1 MITVGTVV
9 THAGFYNHFDAAHH
23 TLRVHTAPPVRVV
36 CGLGRLLTR
45 SRGQFDLLPAGQRE
59 RWRDLDP
66 GEAVEVRIARDELSA
81 TPRFHVADP
90 LVEQVVCN
98 LEYERRAGSP
108 HGPMFREG
116 LTLALVALLQGVR
129 ATAGG
134 LTRKQERIV
143 AELVADDL
151 ASDLTIARL
160 ASAAGVSASQLK
172 TRFKR
177 SFGVTPHAYVIGE
190 RVRRARQLL
199 EHTDR
204 SLAEIA
210 YDVGFAHPSHLAR
223 WMRRIAG
230 VSPRVLRHK

>member
-1 MITVGTVV
+1 
-9 THAGFYNHFDAAHH
+9 
-23 TLRVHTAPPVRVV
+23 
-36 CGLGRLLTR
+36 
-45 SRGQFDLLPAGQRE
+45 
-59 RWRDLDP
+59 
-66 GEAVEVRIARDELSA
+66 
-81 TPRFHVADP
+81 
-90 LVEQVVCN
+90 
-98 LEYERRAGSP
+98 
-108 HGPMFREG
+108 MFREG
-116 LTLALVALLQGVR
+116 QTIAIVELLQGVH
-129 ATAGG
+129 AKAGG

-151 ASDLTIARL
+151 ASDLTLARL
-160 ASAAGVSASQLK
+160 ASATGVSASQLK